1 MPIQFSNDKPIF
13 MQLANMIKS
22 DIIGGK
28 FKPNDKLPSV
38 REFALEF
45 GVNPNTV
52 QKALQLLED
61 DGLITTDRTNGKFVA
76 NNPNKIKTQK
86 EKMLCKLQCIFGF
99 ILLFAYYY
107 YRNLCSFFG
116 GDFYRNRVSSCS
128 FYVGL

>member
-86 EKMLCKLQCIFGF
+86 DKIINEETRVFVEKMQAFGLS
-99 ILLFAYYY
+99 IKEIKELIN
-107 YRNLCSFFG
+107 NLG
-116 GDFYRNRVSSCS
+116 E
-128 FYVGL
+128 